1 MFSSCYSI
9 KDVIS
14 VNWLFYYSGPV
25 LALGLA
31 RNDAISEWRKLLG
44 PPTVSEAK
52 EQAPESLRAQF
63 SIGESFIKFIF

>member
-1 MFSSCYSI
+1 
-9 KDVIS
+9 
-14 VNWLFYYSGPV
+14 LFYYSGPV

-63 SIGESFIKFIF
+63 SIGEVSLDSYYSSINQF